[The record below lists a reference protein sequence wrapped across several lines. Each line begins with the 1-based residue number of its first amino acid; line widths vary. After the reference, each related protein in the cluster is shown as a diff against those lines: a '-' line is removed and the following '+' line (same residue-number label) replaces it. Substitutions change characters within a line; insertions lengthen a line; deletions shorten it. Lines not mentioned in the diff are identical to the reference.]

1 MTQEVSMHA
10 HVQVGAVTT
19 RSRRSRLVV
28 DGGILDMFIAVRH
41 SYQALQYKCV
51 KR

>member
-1 MTQEVSMHA
+1 MTQEVPMHA

-28 DGGILDMFIAVRH
+28 DGGILDMFIAVRQ
-41 SYQALQYKCV
+41 SYQLLQYECV